1 MIKMKKILHLNW
13 WGEIGGTER
22 FTFTLASRQKAMGL
36 QPIIGYMTNSNVWD
50 LKCRDACVP
59 IVEFN
64 MKNGYDLFR
73 FLKYIIFLYKFKPD
87 IIHAHDPT
95 PLVYLT
101 KLIYPKCIF
110 IRHIHGSS
118 LGNEQWEKSLVI
130 LWNRLL
136 LRYID
141 HFIANSNHTRSI
153 LLKKCFF
160 PPGKVS
166 IVFNGIDFDVF
177 KTNKNKV
184 TMRNELSINPE
195 AFVIGSIGRLSKEK
209 GFELFIEVANKL
221 IKYNDNYKF
230 VIVGDGDQRNFL
242 MKKAKDLNLTQHII
256 FTGSRTDVPE
266 LLSVFDIFLMTSKW
280 EAFGIVLLEA
290 MFMRV
295 PIVTF
300 RVDGIS
306 EVVNERTAILIKP
319 WDIAQMT
326 REIILLQKDKE
337 QRNSLINNGL
347 IRVRDFDISRIA
359 HQINNLYS
367 SLIN

>member
-1 MIKMKKILHLNW
+1 MKRILHLNW
-13 WGEIGGTER
+13 WGVIGGTER
-22 FTFTLASRQKAMGL
+22 FTFTLASKQKAMGL
-36 QPIIGYMTNSNVWD
+36 KPVIGYMTNSNVWF
-50 LKCRDACVP
+50 LKCHDTHVP
-59 IVEFN
+59 VVEFN
-64 MKNGYDLFR
+64 MKNGYDLFH
-73 FLKYIIFLYKFKPD
+73 FFNYIIFLYKFRPD

-101 KLIYPKCIF
+101 KLIYPKCKF

-118 LGNEQWEKSLVI
+118 LGNEQWEKSRVI
-130 LWNRLL
+130 LWNKLL

-141 HFIANSNHTRSI
+141 HFIANSNHTRNI
-153 LLKKCFF
+153 LIKKCFL
-160 PPGKVS
+160 PPERIS

-177 KTNKNKV
+177 KTNKNKA
-184 TMRNELSINPE
+184 TMRNELSINPG

-221 IKYNDNYKF
+221 VKYNDNYKF
-230 VIVGDGDQRNFL
+230 IIVGDGDQRSML

-256 FTGSRTDVPE
+256 FTGSRTDIPE

-290 MFMRV
+290 MCMGV
-295 PIVTF
+295 PIITF

-306 EVVNERTAILIKP
+306 EVVNERTAIMIEP

-326 REIILLQKDKE
+326 EKIILLHKDKE
-337 QRNSLINNGL
+337 QRNILINNGL
-347 IRVRDFDISRIA
+347 IRVRDFDINRIS
-359 HQINNLYS
+359 HRINDLYA
-367 SLIN
+367 SLMN